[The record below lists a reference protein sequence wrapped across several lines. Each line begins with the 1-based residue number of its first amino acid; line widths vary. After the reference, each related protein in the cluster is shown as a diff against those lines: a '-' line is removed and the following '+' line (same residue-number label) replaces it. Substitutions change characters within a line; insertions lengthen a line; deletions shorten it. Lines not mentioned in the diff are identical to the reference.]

1 MLDPSLAI
9 DSDFE
14 QASFLIDLAK
24 SQPVDGPLRAPFFK
38 GVDTISS
45 SYERG
50 RVLQAVV
57 KRGSLSTETVVAVLR
72 STQSMDSGHEA
83 SQVLLSIAG
92 TYPIS
97 GEARDLYITTAG
109 RLGNYEESR
118 ALSALVKSERRQ

>member
-14 QASFLIDLAK
+14 QASFLIDVAK
-24 SQPVDGPLRAPFFK
+24 SQPIDGPLRAPFFK

-57 KRGSLSTETVVAVLR
+57 KRGSLSPETVVAVLR
-72 STQSMDSGHEA
+72 SAQGMDSGHEA

-92 TYPIS
+92 NVS
-97 GEARDLYITTAG
+97 NLRRGARLVHQLPRRASATTT
-109 RLGNYEESR
+109 R
-118 ALSALVKSERRQ
+118 AVL